1 MSVGNLTLMSN
12 KLTWYSRK
20 DVSGLLEKLFWIM
33 GSFVLLVQL
42 QLTNKNNMDGYQ

>member
-1 MSVGNLTLMSN
+1 MAVDFL
-12 KLTWYSRK
+12 K
-20 DVSGLLEKLFWIM
+20 KLFCVM